1 MSAPGPLQAADPA
14 DRRPLLRFA
23 GRRWSRPQLLAEAD
37 GLLDLLRA
45 RGLAP
50 GAVLGIALP
59 NLVAA
64 AAALLAGLRGGFHV
78 APVDPR
84 QPVERLLEWQRRLR
98 PDALVTL
105 DLATVYERTR
115 PLLEDPGLALVVVAQ
130 MADELA
136 PLPRLLSPWLRAGG
150 TVRRLDDPRALVWTR
165 AAASA
170 TAVTPGRVTLP
181 DGATLEAAA
190 LVEAAA
196 PRTGEA
202 LLALPLATRPA
213 LAALFGAWT
222 GGGSLVLSP
231 RLDAR
236 GLAKAAKQSGVAVR
250 VG

>member
-1 MSAPGPLQAADPA
+1 MSDSSPLLSADPA

-37 GLLDLLRA
+37 GLVALLRA

-50 GAVLGIALP
+50 GAVLGVALP

-64 AAALLAGLRGGFHV
+64 AAALLAGLRGGFVV

-84 QPVERLLEWQRRLR
+84 QPVDSLLDWQRRQR

-150 TVRRLDDPRALVWTR
+150 AVRRLDDPRALAWTR
-165 AAASA
+165 AAAASMA
-170 TAVTPGRVTLP
+170 LTPGRVALP

-190 LVEAAA
+190 LVGGAA
-196 PRTGEA
+196 PRTGQA
-202 LLALPLATRPA
+202 LLALPLATRRA
-213 LAALFGAWT
+213 LEALFGAWK
-222 GGGSLVLSP
+222 GGGTLVLSP

-236 GLAKAAKQSGVAVR
+236 GLAKAAKQSGVAER
-250 VG
+250 VE

>member
-1 MSAPGPLQAADPA
+1 MSQPGPLHAADPA

-23 GRRWSRPQLLAEAD
+23 GRRWSRPQLLAAAD
-37 GLLDLLRA
+37 GLVDLLRA

-64 AAALLAGLRGGFHV
+64 ATALLAGLRGGFTV

-84 QPVERLLEWQRRLR
+84 QPVDRLLDWQRRLR
-98 PDALVTL
+98 PAALVTL

-115 PLLEDPGLALVVVAQ
+115 PLLEDPALTLIVVAQ

-150 TVRRLDDPRALVWTR
+150 TVRRLDDPRALVWDR
-165 AAASA
+165 AATASSA
-170 TAVTPGRVTLP
+170 MTPGRVILP

-190 LVEAAA
+190 LVEEAA
-196 PRTGEA
+196 PRVGQA

-213 LAALFGAWT
+213 LRALFGAWK
-222 GGGSLVLSP
+222 GGGTLVLSP

-236 GLAKAAKQSGVAVR
+236 GLAKAAKQSGVAER
-250 VG
+250 VE